1 MEALGFKLG
10 FCESSSDMLG
20 SDAIS
25 FITKKIKVAP

>member
-1 MEALGFKLG
+1 LGLRLG

-25 FITKKIKVAP
+25 FIAKKI